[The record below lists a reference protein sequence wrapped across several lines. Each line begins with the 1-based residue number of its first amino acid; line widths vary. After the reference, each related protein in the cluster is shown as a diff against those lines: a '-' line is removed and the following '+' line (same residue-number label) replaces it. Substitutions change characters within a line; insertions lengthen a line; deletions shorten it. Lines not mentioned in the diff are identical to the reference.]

1 MGVIYHASVSICKP
15 NLKCIT
21 SPVPKIMQWGRK
33 TVTMGYVTMTASLS
47 GRIVIHSWDLLWLM
61 YVPNLQSLFAP
72 VTKVGKATQQADGL
86 FGILRGNWRS
96 LESAPFD
103 TSRAH
108 TNSYAFCC
116 RSVSES
122 ESEILW
128 EIFYERLIFL
138 STSYSAIYNEVY
150 RCRYKL
156 SLLKG
161 FCIYTQ
167 PWSHRSSSSISQ
179 ILVLALLYITGLYS
193 LHCLVSVAE

>member
-1 MGVIYHASVSICKP
+1 
-15 NLKCIT
+15 
-21 SPVPKIMQWGRK
+21 MQWGRK

-108 TNSYAFCC
+108 RPTNSYAFCC

-167 PWSHRSSSSISQ
+167 PWSHRSSSR
-179 ILVLALLYITGLYS
+179 A